1 MSSTHTHTHT
11 LPFSSPMGSRDRS
24 LSHRQSAERAVHL
37 NRVDIFLAVK
47 CPPPTPTP
55 THTSFL
61 QPYGKPRQILIS
73 QTVSRTGRPPKS
85 CRYIPCSQMSSTHT
99 HPHTSFLQPYGKP
112 RQILISQTVSR
123 TGRPPKSCR
132 YIPCSQM
139 SSTHPPTHFLSPALW
154 EAETDPYLTD
164 SQQNG
169 PST

>member
-1 MSSTHTHTHT
+1 
-11 LPFSSPMGSRDRS
+11 MGSRDKS

-37 NRVDIFLAVK
+37 NRVDIFLAPK
-47 CPPPTPTP
+47 CPPPTHTP

-85 CRYIPCSQMSSTHT
+85 CRYIPCSQMSSTH
-99 HPHTSFLQPYGKP
+99 PHTHTLPFSSPMGSRDRSLSHRQSAERAVHLNRVDIFLAPKC
-112 RQILISQTVSR
+112 
-123 TGRPPKSCR
+123 PP
-132 YIPCSQM
+132 P
-139 SSTHPPTHFLSPALW
+139 THTHTHFLSPALW